1 MNVRKLEKSAK
12 QMVGVTK
19 VSTNLAGNVSAFKGK
34 ANKMINGKNNTTGNI
49 VCQLQKNTK
58 KLLD

>member
-34 ANKMINGKNNTTGNI
+34 ANKMINGKNATGDV
-49 VCQLQKNTK
+49 VCQLQKNAK
-58 KLLD
+58 KLLN

>member
-34 ANKMINGKNNTTGNI
+34 ANKMINGENTTGNV

>member
-34 ANKMINGKNNTTGNI
+34 ANKMINGENATGNV